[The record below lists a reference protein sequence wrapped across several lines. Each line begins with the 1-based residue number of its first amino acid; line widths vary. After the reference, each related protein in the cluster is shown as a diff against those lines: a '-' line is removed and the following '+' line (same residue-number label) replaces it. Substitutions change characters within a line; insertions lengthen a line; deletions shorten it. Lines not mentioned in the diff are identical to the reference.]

1 MRRKDREMDRAFGLS
16 VIDDA
21 AYGTLAT
28 VDSQMQAYCLPL
40 SIVREGNTL
49 YFHSAK
55 EGQKVE
61 ILKNNPQVCVS
72 FVGRVQVP
80 DNYTDE
86 ELDEIVK
93 DEKQTVLLISKVFTT
108 EFESAIVKGKVEE
121 VVERE
126 EQVRAMR
133 LVCKKYTPTK
143 MKYFDQAIKAG
154 LGRAQVYKIEIDQ
167 ITAKRKKYD
176 QDGEEMKWGRM
187 I

>member
-1 MRRKDREMDRAFGLS
+1 MRRKDREMDRDFGLS

-21 AYGTLAT
+21 AYGTLAM
-28 VDSQMQAYCLPL
+28 VDSETGPYCLPL
-40 SIVREGNTL
+40 SIVRDGNTL

-61 ILKNNPQVCVS
+61 ILKNNPQVCIS

-93 DEKQTVLLISKVFTT
+93 DERKIVHLISKVFTT
-108 EFESAIVKGKVEE
+108 EFESAIVKGRVE
-121 VVERE
+121 VVLEKE
-126 EQVRAMR
+126 EQVHAMR
-133 LVCKKYTPTK
+133 LICEKYTPTK
-143 MKYFDQAIKAG
+143 MKYFDRAIEAG

-187 I
+187 V

>member
-1 MRRKDREMDRAFGLS
+1 MRRKDREMDRDFGLS
-16 VIDDA
+16 VIDNA
-21 AYGTLAT
+21 TYGTLAM
-28 VDSQMQAYCLPL
+28 VDSEALPYCLPL
-40 SIVREGNTL
+40 TIVRDDNTL

-55 EGQKVE
+55 AGEKVE
-61 ILKNNPQVCVS
+61 ILKNNPRVCIS

-93 DEKQTVLLISKVFTT
+93 DEEKTVLLISKVFTT
-108 EFESAIVKGKVEE
+108 EFESAIVRGKAL
-121 VVERE
+121 VVENRD
-126 EQVRAMR
+126 EQIHAIR
-133 LVCKKYTPTK
+133 LVCEKYTPDK

-154 LGRAQVYKIEIDQ
+154 LGRVQVYKVEIEE

-187 I
+187 V